1 MSEFDSKDPLW
12 KLLGH
17 ARSVEASPFFSRNIL
32 RSLRTM
38 ESRPG
43 FWQRLMAHPARLA
56 LAGAACGMVAFLSL
70 TFIPDQSALDPAL
83 ATTPGAGVQE
93 SFDPASEM
101 AAIEYLGQLMAVAD
115 PGQLDDAALGDLFF

>member
-17 ARSVEASPFFSRNIL
+17 ARAAEVSPYFSRRVL
-32 RSLRTM
+32 RELRAL
-38 ESRPG
+38 EAKPR
-43 FWQRLMAHPARLA
+43 FWERLFSHPARLA
-56 LAGAACGMVAFLSL
+56 LAGAACALMALLSL
-70 TFIPDQSALDPAL
+70 TFIPDRNSSAPVTVSAPD
-83 ATTPGAGVQE
+83 AGSVE
-93 SFDPASEM
+93 TFDPASEM